1 MDRDDRI
8 ITNYNY
14 LPFKTKWAMFY
25 TYILIPAYALVL
37 AMQIILFLRDISYID
52 LYKIHLIINLS
63 MLAVTICAVIFMMKF
78 KKSGYY
84 LNIFL
89 LILQCASYAYFKS
102 AKADMFDVKFL
113 ENFTFA
119 LALWA
124 IPNIVYFYFRKGA
137 FFNTIKIGLL
147 SEAKINKKA
156 ELYVMLNVYSK
167 TYTPVYGI
175 LKIFTRIAD
184 FIRLINFDSCM
195 YNINLLGFSNKFL
208 KFYLFYFMPATIFL
222 IVTKTYNT
230 HSENYAAAAL
240 NMVYIISYI
249 YMLKLR
255 KCGLYL
261 NSAFIILYIIY
272 IIYAC
277 QNSYYSLP
285 SELCYAYI
293 TALIVFGAFTV
304 IYCFKRKEMFHVKKI
319 ERKAKKAIIRIYSIR
334 KRKKAEI

>member
-304 IYCFKRKEMFHVKKI
+304 IYCFKRKE
-319 ERKAKKAIIRIYSIR
+319 
-334 KRKKAEI
+334 